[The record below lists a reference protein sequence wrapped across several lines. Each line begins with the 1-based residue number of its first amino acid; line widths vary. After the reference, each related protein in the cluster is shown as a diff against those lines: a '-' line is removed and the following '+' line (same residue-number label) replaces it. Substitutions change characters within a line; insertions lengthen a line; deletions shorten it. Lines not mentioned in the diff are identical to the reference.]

1 MPPEQKD
8 EVDAGEIEP
17 ARLNEAELLCKVR
30 DYIGKALEPSD
41 GSVSNYDVEQNM
53 REIRAILSTNTE
65 IFERCMQS
73 KISNSNN
80 KTFNRWCIDSVE
92 TYVVVMSKTTHFV
105 GYPERQTKSFD
116 MTPLLKLPTGLDDI
130 FVVKH
135 QEAPYTEFIDYGSFF
150 NKSLILH
157 EDVLGP
163 FLAKLKVHLM
173 SIQVCL
179 GEIEAWITQLECNM
193 KYLESTFDVKIK
205 IERPGKTEELTQVC
219 KCPPETH
226 PTHHMC
232 QRTCCGRSI
241 DNHEPSTKNCYNEY
255 NHRSYR
261 DTYHSY
267 GFMCKK
273 MQTLKKCVTKMP
285 VKIEMTCNI
294 SKEDDRQRLEKI
306 LEFMEI

>member
-1 MPPEQKD
+1 M
-8 EVDAGEIEP
+8 
-17 ARLNEAELLCKVR
+17 
-30 DYIGKALEPSD
+30 
-41 GSVSNYDVEQNM
+41 
-53 REIRAILSTNTE
+53 
-65 IFERCMQS
+65 
-73 KISNSNN
+73 
-80 KTFNRWCIDSVE
+80 
-92 TYVVVMSKTTHFV
+92 
-105 GYPERQTKSFD
+105 
-116 MTPLLKLPTGLDDI
+116 
-130 FVVKH
+130 
-135 QEAPYTEFIDYGSFF
+135 
-150 NKSLILH
+150 
-157 EDVLGP
+157 GP

-193 KYLESTFDVKIK
+193 KYLESTFDVQ
-205 IERPGKTEELTQVC
+205 IERPGMTEELTQDC

-232 QRTCCGRSI
+232 QRPNCGCSI
-241 DNHEPSTKNCYNEY
+241 DSHEPSTKRCPMAY
-255 NHRSYR
+255 S
-261 DTYHSY
+261 